1 MGKNAFKVFV
11 KSTGEIIY
19 VKKAVSTAGSI
30 FYYDAEDADV
40 RYLPEEIES
49 VDSIRL
55 KIATEIYTRGLVNT
69 DGTFAVFGCCESFRR
84 ADKLIEAMVKTR
96 NKEEETGDDI

>member
-1 MGKNAFKVFV
+1 MK
-11 KSTGEIIY
+11 E
-19 VKKAVSTAGSI
+19 
-30 FYYDAEDADV
+30 
-40 RYLPEEIES
+40 
-49 VDSIRL
+49 RL
-55 KIATEIYTRGLVNT
+55 DNK